1 MRLSRALGGALVAA
15 AALVSGSSDAA
26 PAHVLRFATIAPDG
40 TEWARLSRS
49 FSREVE
55 QATEGNVVVKW
66 YFGGIAGDEQGM
78 IDRVRRGQLD
88 GVASGGMMCQRL
100 APSMRVMRI
109 VGLFQSRDEALY
121 VLGRLKP
128 RLDREFAAS
137 GFANLGEAG
146 FGSDVLF
153 SREPVRTFADLKRLK
168 LWVWDLDDVFRTEAP
183 AIGLNLVPMPVEAA
197 LGSYE
202 RGEVDGMIGIP
213 SAALAYQWSSR
224 ARYVSDLRMGYL
236 MGCLVVSNTAFDP
249 LPVRDR
255 QVVLQA
261 AAKLMR
267 QMEDMGDHQD
277 AALLHT
283 LFVRQGMKHVD
294 TPQTLRSQFLEA
306 SRRARETL
314 APKLAEPALL
324 NEVTSWL
331 ADYRSER
338 AQ

>member
-1 MRLSRALGGALVAA
+1 MRLSRAFGGALVAV

-168 LWVWDLDDVFRTEAP
+168 LWVWNLDDVFRSEAP
-183 AIGLNLVPMPVEAA
+183 AIGLNVLPMSVESA

-202 RGEVDGMIGIP
+202 RGEIDGMIGIP
-213 SAALAYQWSSR
+213 TAALAYQWSTR

-236 MGCLVVSNTAFDP
+236 MGCLVVSNTSFDP

-255 QVVLQA
+255 QAVLQA

-267 QMEDMGDHQD
+267 QMEDMGEQQD
-277 AALLHT
+277 AALLRT

-294 TPQTLRSQFLEA
+294 PPQTLRTQFLEMA
-306 SRRARETL
+306 RRARETL
-314 APKLAEPALL
+314 GPKLAEPALL
-324 NEVTSWL
+324 NEVTTWL